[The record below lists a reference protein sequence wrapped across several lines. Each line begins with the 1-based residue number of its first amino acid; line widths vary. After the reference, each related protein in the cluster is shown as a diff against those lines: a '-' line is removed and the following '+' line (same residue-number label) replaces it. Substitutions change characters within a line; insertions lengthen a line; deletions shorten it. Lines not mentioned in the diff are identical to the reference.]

1 MQSVPD
7 ENIEVG
13 DSFSWIPSAF
23 TEHSN
28 CTAALLGASVML
40 HGRVIQVNEAHRW
53 FRVEAI
59 CPGGT
64 IRETF
69 KF

>member
-1 MQSVPD
+1 MTDGHP
-7 ENIEVG
+7 EVG
-13 DSFSWIPSAF
+13 DPYSWAPSAF

-28 CTAALLGASVML
+28 CVAALLGASVML
-40 HGRVIQVNEAHRW
+40 RGRVIQVNEAHRW
-53 FRVEAI
+53 FRVEAV
-59 CPGGT
+59 CPGGV

>member
-1 MQSVPD
+1 MNDHP
-7 ENIEVG
+7 EVG
-13 DSFSWIPSAF
+13 DPFTWSPTAFSVYSS
-23 TEHSN
+23 TVG
-28 CTAALLGASVML
+28 TLLGAASIL
-40 HGRVIQVNEAHRW
+40 HGFVIQVNEAHRW
-53 FRVEAI
+53 FRVEAH

>member
-1 MQSVPD
+1 MTDGHP
-7 ENIEVG
+7 EVG
-13 DSFSWIPSAF
+13 DPYSWAPSAF
-23 TEHSN
+23 TEHAN
-28 CTAALLGASVML
+28 NVAQMLGASVML

>member
-1 MQSVPD
+1 MIDSHP
-7 ENIEVG
+7 EVG
-13 DSFSWIPSAF
+13 DPFSWAPSAF

-59 CPGGT
+59 CPGGV